1 MPGCGTPRRVQRA
14 IMTSPPFPPMPST
27 PQGEIVV
34 RTIAQP
40 ADTNGNGD
48 IFGGWLMSQ
57 MDLGGAVLARRTSLS
72 RVATVAVDAMTFH
85 SPVRVG
91 DVVTCYARLLK
102 IGTTSMRIALEAWV
116 ERFTSDAPE
125 RVTAA
130 EFTYVAIDEDRRP
143 QPVKR

>member
-1 MPGCGTPRRVQRA
+1 M
-14 IMTSPPFPPMPST
+14 
-27 PQGEIVV
+27 

-40 ADTNGNGD
+40 SDTNSNGD

-85 SPVRVG
+85 APVRVG
-91 DVVTCYARLLK
+91 DLVTCHARLLR
-102 IGTTSMRIALEAWV
+102 IGTTSMRIAIEAWV
-116 ERFTSDAPE
+116 ERLGNQHAGGVTTE

-130 EFTYVAIDEDRRP
+130 EYTYVAIDEHRRP
-143 QPVKR
+143 QPVNRPPNA